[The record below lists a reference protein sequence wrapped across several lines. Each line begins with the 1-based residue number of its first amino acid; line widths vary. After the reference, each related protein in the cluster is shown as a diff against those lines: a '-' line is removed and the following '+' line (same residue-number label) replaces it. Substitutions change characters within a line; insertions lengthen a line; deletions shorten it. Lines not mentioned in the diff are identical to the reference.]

1 MSMFLPLPCTRSVVI
16 GLVASVSFFASGLA
30 HAQDWKGRGRL
41 EGKVLGPDGTPIAGA
56 TVKLENPARGGG
68 PTIKTDKKG
77 KWAYLGLAAGTWNLD
92 MEAAGYATK
101 KVSVALASETERVN
115 PVEVRLETAGPAP
128 APPEVL
134 EAVRKADEAYK
145 AGRFAE
151 AQAEYEKLLALR
163 PDLATTI
170 HQQMGFSLIQQ
181 KKYPEALEHLQKVLD
196 ADPTNVPI
204 RVITAQAALEGG
216 LIDRGLALL
225 KSVDESAVKTPDIFF
240 NVGVALIN
248 ANRPE
253 DAIVYFGKS
262 VALDAAYAD
271 GYFRRGLAYL
281 QLGKTAEAKSDLQ
294 KFVEL
299 TPTGAEADLARKALA
314 QLK

>member
-1 MSMFLPLPCTRSVVI
+1 VSIVSLALLGPH
-16 GLVASVSFFASGLA
+16 VAS
-30 HAQDWKGRGRL
+30 AQDWKGGGRV
-41 EGKVLGPDGTPIAGA
+41 EGRVLAPDGTPVVGA
-56 TVKLENPARGGG
+56 TLKLVHPGRGGG
-68 PTIKTDKKG
+68 PTLKTDKKG
-77 KWAYLGLAAGTWNLD
+77 RWAYLGLVAGVWNVD
-92 MEAAGYATK
+92 VEAAGYATRQ
-101 KVSVALASETERVN
+101 VSFKLPDEGAHLDPIEI
-115 PVEVRLETAGPAP
+115 RLEKSGPP
-128 APPEVL
+128 PVPPEVL
-134 EAVRKADEAYK
+134 ETVRKADEAYK

-151 AQAEYEKLLALR
+151 AQTEYEKLLALR

-196 ADPTNVPI
+196 ADPANTPI
-204 RVITAQAALEGG
+204 RVIAAQAALSGEM
-216 LIDRGLALL
+216 IDRGLALL
-225 KSVDESAVKTPDIFF
+225 KGIDESAVKTPDVFF

-253 DAIVYFGKS
+253 DAIPYFGKAI
-262 VALDAAYAD
+262 ALDAAYAD

-281 QLGKTAEAKSDLQ
+281 QLGKTAEAKADLQ

-299 TPTGAEADLARKALA
+299 APTGSEADLARKALT

>member
-1 MSMFLPLPCTRSVVI
+1 LLFSPKLIRWSILTLTVL
-16 GLVASVSFFASGLA
+16 GASIAN
-30 HAQDWKGRGRL
+30 AQDWKGGGRV
-41 EGKVLGPDGTPIAGA
+41 EGRVLAPDGTPVAGA
-56 TVKLENPARGGG
+56 TLKLANPGRGGG

-77 KWAYLGLAAGTWNLD
+77 RWAYLGLVAGTWNVD
-92 MEAAGYATK
+92 VEAAGYATRQ
-101 KVSVALASETERVN
+101 VSF
-115 PVEVRLETAGPAP
+115 RLPAEGAHLDPIEIRMEKSGPAP
-128 APPEVL
+128 VPPEVL
-134 EAVRKADEAYK
+134 ETVKKADDAYK

-151 AQAEYEKLLALR
+151 AQTEYEKLLALR

-170 HQQMGFSLIQQ
+170 HQQMGFSLVQQ
-181 KKYPEALEHLQKVLD
+181 KKYAEAIEHLQKVLD
-196 ADPTNVPI
+196 ADPANAPV
-204 RVITAQAALEGG
+204 RVVAAQAALSGG
-216 LIDRGLALL
+216 MTDRGLEFL
-225 KSVDESAVKTPDIFF
+225 KGLDQSAIKTPDVFF

-253 DAIVYFGKS
+253 DAIGYFGKS

-281 QLGKTAEAKSDLQ
+281 QLGQTAEAKADLQ

-299 TPTGAEADLARKALA
+299 TPTGPEADLARKALT

>member
-1 MSMFLPLPCTRSVVI
+1 MFDSLKRVCWSV
-16 GLVASVSFFASGLA
+16 FGLA
-30 HAQDWKGRGRL
+30 LLCASLADAQDWKGSGRV
-41 EGKVLGPDGTPIAGA
+41 EGRVLAPDGTPVVGA
-56 TVKLENPARGGG
+56 TLKLVHTERKGG

-77 KWAYLGLAAGTWNLD
+77 RWAFLGLVAGTWNVD
-92 MEAAGYATK
+92 VEAPGYAVRQ
-101 KVSVALASETERVN
+101 VSFNLPSEASHLDPMEI
-115 PVEVRLETAGPAP
+115 RLEKSGPAP
-128 APPEVL
+128 VPPEVL
-134 EAVRKADEAYK
+134 ETVKKADEAYK

-170 HQQMGFSLIQQ
+170 HQQMGFSLVQQ

-196 ADPTNVPI
+196 ADPANAPI
-204 RVITAQAALEGG
+204 RVIAAQAALSGG
-216 LIDRGLALL
+216 LVDRGLSLL
-225 KSVDESAVKTPDIFF
+225 KALDESAIKTPDVFF
-240 NVGVALIN
+240 NLGVALIN

-253 DAIVYFGKS
+253 DAIPYFDKS
-262 VALDAAYAD
+262 IALDAAYAD

-281 QLGKTAEAKSDLQ
+281 QLGKMAEAKADLQ

-299 TPTGAEADLARKALA
+299 APTGAEADLARKALT

>member
-1 MSMFLPLPCTRSVVI
+1 LFDSLKRVRWSVLALALLGASVVD
-16 GLVASVSFFASGLA
+16 
-30 HAQDWKGRGRL
+30 AQDWKGSGRV
-41 EGKVLGPDGTPIAGA
+41 EGRVLAPDGTPVVGA
-56 TVKLENPARGGG
+56 TLNLVHTERKGG

-77 KWAYLGLAAGTWNLD
+77 RWAFLGLVAGTWNVD
-92 MEAAGYATK
+92 VEAPGYAVRQ
-101 KVSVALASETERVN
+101 VSFNLPSEASHLDPMEI
-115 PVEVRLETAGPAP
+115 RLEKSGPAP
-128 APPEVL
+128 VPPEVL
-134 EAVRKADEAYK
+134 ETVKKADEAYK

-170 HQQMGFSLIQQ
+170 HQQMGFSLVQQ

-196 ADPTNVPI
+196 ADPANAPI
-204 RVITAQAALEGG
+204 RVIAAQAALSGG
-216 LIDRGLALL
+216 LVDRGLALL
-225 KSVDESAVKTPDIFF
+225 KALDESAIKTPDVFF
-240 NVGVALIN
+240 NLGVALIN

-253 DAIVYFGKS
+253 DAIPYFDKS
-262 VALDAAYAD
+262 IALDAAYAD

-281 QLGKTAEAKSDLQ
+281 QLGKMAEAKADLQ

-299 TPTGAEADLARKALA
+299 APTGAEADLARKALT

>member
-1 MSMFLPLPCTRSVVI
+1 MFDSLKRVRWSVLALALLGASVV
-16 GLVASVSFFASGLA
+16 
-30 HAQDWKGRGRL
+30 HAQDWKGSGRV
-41 EGKVLGPDGTPIAGA
+41 EGRVLAPDGTPVVGA
-56 TVKLENPARGGG
+56 TLKLVHTERKGG

-77 KWAYLGLAAGTWNLD
+77 RWAFLGLVAGTWNVD
-92 MEAAGYATK
+92 VEAPGYAIRQ
-101 KVSVALASETERVN
+101 VSFNLPSEASHLDPMEI
-115 PVEVRLETAGPAP
+115 RLEKSGPAP
-128 APPEVL
+128 VPPEVL
-134 EAVRKADEAYK
+134 ETVKKADEAYK

-170 HQQMGFSLIQQ
+170 HQQMGFSLVQQ

-196 ADPTNVPI
+196 ADPANAPI
-204 RVITAQAALEGG
+204 RVIAAQAALSGG
-216 LIDRGLALL
+216 LVDRGLSLL
-225 KSVDESAVKTPDIFF
+225 KALDESAIKTPDVFF
-240 NVGVALIN
+240 NLGVALIN

-253 DAIVYFGKS
+253 DAIPYFGKS
-262 VALDAAYAD
+262 IALDAAYAD

-281 QLGKTAEAKSDLQ
+281 QLGKMAEAKADLQ

-299 TPTGAEADLARKALA
+299 APTGAEADLARKALT

>member
-1 MSMFLPLPCTRSVVI
+1 MLLCLKPVRWSVL
-16 GLVASVSFFASGLA
+16 GLVLLAPGFAQ
-30 HAQDWKGRGRL
+30 AQDWKGSGRV
-41 EGKVLGPDGTPIAGA
+41 EGRVLTPDGTPVVGA
-56 TVKLENPARGGG
+56 TVKLVHTGRGAG

-77 KWAYLGLAAGTWNLD
+77 RWAYLGLIAGTWNVD
-92 MEAAGYATK
+92 VEAPGYAVRQ
-101 KVSVALASETERVN
+101 VSFTLQSEASHLDPMEI
-115 PVEVRLETAGPAP
+115 RLDKSGPAP
-128 APPEVL
+128 VPPEVL
-134 EAVRKADEAYK
+134 ETVKKADEAYK

-181 KKYPEALEHLQKVLD
+181 KKYPEALEHLQKVVD
-196 ADPTNVPI
+196 ADPANAPI
-204 RVITAQAALEGG
+204 RVIAAQAALSGG
-216 LIDRGLALL
+216 LVERGLGLL
-225 KSVDESAVKTPDIFF
+225 KTLDESAVKTPDVFF
-240 NVGVALIN
+240 NIGVALIN

-253 DAIVYFGKS
+253 DAIGYFGKA

-281 QLGKTAEAKSDLQ
+281 QLGKTVEAKADLE
-294 KFVEL
+294 KFVTLAPAGPEV
-299 TPTGAEADLARKALA
+299 DLAKKALT